1 MSTRI
6 DVVAIAREL
15 APGFAERAAACDQ
28 TDAFVAESYANLKKR
43 KLFSSGVPLE
53 LGGGGATH
61 RELCA
66 MLREIAHGCA
76 SSALAFS
83 MHTHLVATTVCRWK
97 HGATV
102 EALLRRIAAE
112 ELVLVST
119 GGSDFVDSSGTAEKV
134 DGGYRIN
141 ARKIFCSG
149 APAGQLLMTSAIAE
163 DPQAGPTVLHFGV
176 PFNANGVKVHDNWR
190 TLGMRG
196 TGSHDVT
203 IEGVFVPEAS
213 IGVRRPRGKWHI
225 FWDVVST
232 VAWPLVY
239 SAYLGAAEAARPI
252 ALRQAA
258 RRRDDPTVQQLVGEM
273 DAQYAAARLAVEAMI
288 ALANDYDF
296 EPALDRT
303 REAYLYKGLATR
315 GVLGAMERALEVCGG
330 SSYFRANGIE
340 RLFRDV
346 QGARFHPWPEHKQ
359 HAFAGRIALGV
370 DPV

>member
-1 MSTRI
+1 M
-6 DVVAIAREL
+6 V
-15 APGFAERAAACDQ
+15 
-28 TDAFVAESYANLKKR
+28 
-43 KLFSSGVPLE
+43 SSVP
-53 LGGGGATH
+53 
-61 RELCA
+61 CC
-66 MLREIAHGCA
+66 EIGRGCS

-97 HGATV
+97 HGAPV
-102 EALLRRIAAE
+102 EPLLRRIAAE

-149 APAGQLLMTSAIAE
+149 APAGDLLMTSAIAE
-163 DPQAGPTVLHFGV
+163 DPQAGPTVLHFGI
-176 PFNANGVKVHDNWR
+176 PFNATGVKVHDNWR

-213 IGVRRPRGKWHI
+213 IGVRRPRAKWHT

-258 RRRDDPTVQQLVGEM
+258 RRREDPTVQQLVGEM
-273 DAQYAAARLAVEAMI
+273 DAQYAAARLAVDAMI
-288 ALANDYDF
+288 ALANDYGF
-296 EPALDRT
+296 EPALERT
-303 REAYLYKGLATR
+303 REAYIYKGLATR
-315 GVLGAMERALEVCGG
+315 GLLGAMERALEVCGG

-359 HAFAGRIALGV
+359 HAFAGRIALGI